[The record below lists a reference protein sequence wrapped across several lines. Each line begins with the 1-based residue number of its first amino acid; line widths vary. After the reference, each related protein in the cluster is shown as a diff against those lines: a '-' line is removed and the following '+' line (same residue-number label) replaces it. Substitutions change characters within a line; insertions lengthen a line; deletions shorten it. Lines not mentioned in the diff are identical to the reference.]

1 MCYLNVGKYLDN
13 NDSIEALAKDSVLGY
28 LKTNSEG
35 IENLDKGA
43 PYGALFYDVCA
54 ALKKRDKSLEK
65 RYREILL
72 SKYSIKL
79 CD

>member
-1 MCYLNVGKYLDN
+1 MCYLNVEKYLDDN
-13 NDSIEALAKDSVLGY
+13 AIEALAKDSVLGY

-43 PYGALFYDVCA
+43 PYGALFYEICDT
-54 ALKKRDKSLEK
+54 LRKRDARLEMI
-65 RYREILL
+65 YREILREI
-72 SKYSIKL
+72 YSIKL